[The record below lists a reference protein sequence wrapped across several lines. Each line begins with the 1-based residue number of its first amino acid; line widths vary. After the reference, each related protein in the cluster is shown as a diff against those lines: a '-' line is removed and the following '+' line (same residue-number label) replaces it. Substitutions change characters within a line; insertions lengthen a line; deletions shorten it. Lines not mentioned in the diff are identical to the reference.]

1 MPRLR
6 LLPPTIMATNPDE
19 CVPVLQHLMRRGGTV
34 AIDTETTGLDRMRD
48 NVLFWSMATEDSRY
62 CFPADM
68 LHFFAPL
75 FERRD
80 VSWCLAN
87 AKFDMHLLRTMG
99 VKIAGR
105 CEDIIVMDAMVDDT
119 RRHGLKE
126 QSWESYEA
134 KWGDFKELFLNP
146 EFVSRSL
153 GFDKKEYREFKK
165 LATVGDKL
173 LRVYQEAPEIVTEY
187 ASCDAYFTYM
197 RWSDL
202 RQELA
207 AEELPVEVC
216 PGFTTLLDYFE
227 EIEVPMTRCLFNM
240 ERRGVNIDLDHINK
254 IDVPMREG
262 IKSLEHELHT
272 IVGRSFNPNSTDHL
286 RRILYDDTKNGGFG
300 MKPVKYSKSKKGV
313 VRSTDEKTLDI
324 LMARYVGSIGSEF
337 CKKLLEHRKLVKLHG
352 TYVKGIKKHLGP
364 DDRLRTKYNQAGA
377 RTSRLSSSEPNL
389 QNIPRPDPSSDPYML
404 RAAFIAS
411 DGYRLIDKDY
421 PQIEFRVAAVNA
433 NETKMIDAIFKGWD
447 IHNANTANM
456 FNIPYEEIASAKKKA
471 KEDLTE
477 RDLYVLGKRQ
487 ESKTVGLGT
496 LFGEGAAKMAAQLNI
511 HKNEAYKLKDQ
522 FFETYPRIEE
532 NIDYLHHYGH
542 EFGHTYTMLGRIRRL
557 HKINNKFSS
566 FIEAQ
571 EERQAYNTHIQGSA
585 AELMKMAMLRIEF
598 DDLIEE
604 LGGTLLMSVHDELLM
619 EAPKDVAADVDALMS
634 EYMSHP
640 LHVGRIQMEY
650 PVPIEPDGDIG
661 HRWSECH

>member
-1 MPRLR
+1 
-6 LLPPTIMATNPDE
+6 MATKPDE
-19 CVPVLQHLMRRGGTV
+19 CAPVLRHLMRRGGTV

-48 NVLFWSMATEDSRY
+48 RVLFWSMATEDARY
-62 CFPADM
+62 CFPAEM
-68 LHFFAPL
+68 LHFFSPL
-75 FERRD
+75 FERKD
-80 VSWCLAN
+80 LSWCLAN
-87 AKFDMHLLRTMG
+87 AKFDMHLLKTMG
-99 VKIAGR
+99 VNLAGR
-105 CEDIIVMDAMVDDT
+105 CEDIIVMDAMMDDT

-126 QSWESYEA
+126 QSWDNYEA
-134 KWGDFKELFLNP
+134 KWGDFKDLFLNP
-146 EFVSRSL
+146 DFVSRSL

-187 ASCDAYFTYM
+187 ASCDAFFTYM

-207 AEELPVEVC
+207 GEELPTVVNSE
-216 PGFTTLLDYFE
+216 FTTLLDYFE
-227 EIEVPMTRCLFNM
+227 VIEVPMTRCLFNM
-240 ERRGVNIDLDHINK
+240 ERRGVNIDMDHIRK

-262 IKSLEHELHT
+262 IKRLERELHE
-272 IVGRSFNPNSTDHL
+272 IVGKKFNPKSTQDL

-300 MKPVKYSKSKKGV
+300 LKPVKYSKSKKGV

-324 LMARYVGSIGSEF
+324 LMQKHVGNLASVF

-352 TYVKGIKKHLGP
+352 TYVKGIEKHLGP
-364 DDRLRTKYNQAGA
+364 DGRLRTKYNQAGA

-404 RAAFIAS
+404 RAAFIPS
-411 DGYRLIDKDY
+411 DGYWIIDKDY

-433 NETKMIDAIFKGWD
+433 NESKMIDAIFKGWD

-456 FNIPYEEIASAKKKA
+456 FGLDYDEIAAAKKKS
-471 KEDLTE
+471 KDELTD
-477 RDLYVLGKRQ
+477 RDHFVLGKRQ

-496 LFGEGAAKMAAQLNI
+496 LFGEGAAKMAAQLGI
-511 HKNEAYKLKDQ
+511 HKNEAYKLKDM

-532 NIDYLHHYGH
+532 NIDFMHHFGH
-542 EFGHTYTMLGRIRRL
+542 EYGYTYTMLGRMRRL
-557 HKINNKFSS
+557 HKINNEFSS
-566 FIEAQ
+566 FIVAQ

-585 AELMKMAMLRIEF
+585 AELIKMAMLRIEF
-598 DDLIEE
+598 CEIVEE
-604 LGGTLLMSVHDELLM
+604 LGGRLLLSVHDELMM
-619 EAPKDVAADVDALMS
+619 EAPKDVANDVSELMS

-640 LHVGRIQMEY
+640 LHWGPIQMEY
-650 PVPIEPDGDIG
+650 PVPIPPDGEIG
-661 HRWSECH
+661 YRWSECH